1 MSVQRINIF
10 SLTKG
15 IFLSL
20 LVHNASLQDAPNSLI
35 VPTSGF
41 VSVTAYVCTGSLQGL
56 QIPQASCTW
65 PLCPR
70 NTLLQSVQKSDAAR
84 GALSAILRGGCFSS
98 GTRWVILDVRHFDPG
113 TGSVADF
120 H

>member
-10 SLTKG
+10 SLKKE
-15 IFLSL
+15 IFVLARTQRITARCAKL
-20 LVHNASLQDAPNSLI
+20 F
-35 VPTSGF
+35 PTSGHGVRLHREPAGVADPPGF
-41 VSVTAYVCTGSLQGL
+41 LHMA
-56 QIPQASCTW
+56 
-65 PLCPR
+65 LCPR
-70 NTLLQSVQKSDAAR
+70 NTLLQSVQKSDAACR
-84 GALSAILRGGCFSS
+84 ALSAILRGGCFSS